1 MCFTQPYAK
10 AVTCDCRSTAQDVT
24 SAVGAVNAVT
34 IFLGAL
40 YALNVLPVVSVER
53 AVFYRE
59 RSSFFYSSWP
69 FSLAQ
74 CTIEVPYLIVQAI
87 VYSNIVY
94 WCCGFEADAGTAC
107 YLLWHT

>member
-1 MCFTQPYAK
+1 MQPCAI
-10 AVTCDCRSTAQDVT
+10 ALLLVRRSTAQDVT

-74 CTIEVPYLIVQAI
+74 CTVEVPYLIVQAI

-94 WCCGFEADAGTAC
+94 WCCGFEADAGTVC
-107 YLLWHT
+107 LLLHCPLLL